1 LIDYSDAD
9 WGRDADQSK
18 STSGYAFLFNDSA
31 ILWKSKKQSCITLS
45 IMEAKYIACF
55 AATQDVIWLKS
66 FIYHY
71 QINIDSVTI
80 YCDNIVAV
88 TMAKDSKYYEKTK
101 HIKMRYQYI
110 REAIIEHNVI
120 LKHISTNSM
129 VGNLLTKP
137 IARDVFVRHV
147 RFIGLCRM

>member
-1 LIDYSDAD
+1 
-9 WGRDADQSK
+9 
-18 STSGYAFLFNDSA
+18 
-31 ILWKSKKQSCITLS
+31 
-45 IMEAKYIACF
+45 M
-55 AATQDVIWLKS
+55 
-66 FIYHY
+66 
-71 QINIDSVTI
+71 TI

-88 TMAKDSKYYEKTK
+88 TMVKDSKYYEKTK

-110 REAIIEHNVI
+110 RESIIEHDVI

-129 VGNLLTKP
+129 VANPLIKP